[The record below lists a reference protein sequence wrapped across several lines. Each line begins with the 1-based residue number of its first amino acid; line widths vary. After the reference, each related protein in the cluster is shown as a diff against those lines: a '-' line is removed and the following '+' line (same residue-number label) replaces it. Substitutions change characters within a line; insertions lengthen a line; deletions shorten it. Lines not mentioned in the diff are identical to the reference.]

1 MSPRS
6 STVWSGRKASGAT
19 FRNVYAR
26 MVWDEPSPTITTLAY
41 NFGAGRFGHPE
52 QDRPITLREAAILQS
67 FPRDYTFVAP
77 AQPVQFEPLG
87 RLIGNAVPPR
97 LAAAVG
103 QAIVDHIRQ
112 VKGAVRRQRRR
123 VVAPAGH

>member
-1 MSPRS
+1 
-6 STVWSGRKASGAT
+6 
-19 FRNVYAR
+19 

-67 FPRDYTFVAP
+67 FPSDYEFVP
-77 AQPVQFEPLG
+77 PGEPVQFAPLG

-97 LAAAVG
+97 LAVAVG
-103 QAIVDHIRQ
+103 EEIVEHVKV
-112 VKGAVRRQRRR
+112 VKGTVRKVTRSTTM
-123 VVAPAGH
+123 PAAR